1 MIQME
6 NTTFEQAI
14 KRLGEITEKIE
25 NGELTLDE
33 SIRLYEE
40 GIKLTGACEKMLEQ
54 AELKLK
60 KYNGE
65 NEDAN

>member
-33 SIRLYEE
+33 SVRLYEE

>member
-6 NTTFEQAI
+6 NITFEHAI
-14 KRLGEITEKIE
+14 KRLSEITEKIE

-33 SIRLYEE
+33 SVKLYEE

-60 KYNGE
+60 KHNRE

>member
-6 NTTFEQAI
+6 NITFEQAI
-14 KRLGEITEKIE
+14 KRLSEITKKIE

-33 SIRLYEE
+33 SVKLYEE
-40 GIKLTGACEKMLEQ
+40 GIKLTGACEKMLEE

-60 KYNGE
+60 KHTGE

>member
-1 MIQME
+1 ME